1 MKKVI
6 KRRGEETVSA
16 PSRLGEAVS
25 PAQREKRDGRRACLR
40 ARLGRVKPGAA
51 GSPPPATAGQARGLP
66 VLAVDGTK
74 D

>member
-6 KRRGEETVSA
+6 KGRGEDTVFA

-25 PAQREKRDGRRACLR
+25 PVQREGRDGRWACLR
-40 ARLGRVKPGAA
+40 ARLVRVKPGAA
-51 GSPPPATAGQARGLP
+51 GSPPTGTAGQARGLP